1 MSGAAAAGDG
11 GGGGAGKFVANVVRR
26 TWDLSEYEEKA
37 KEKAR
42 LEEEAAASD
51 AKQRNAHRHA
61 QALVVRAPLKHREKD
76 VALESRL
83 GKHTVIS
90 NATPLAQRGGYYC
103 QVCECLLKDSIT
115 YLDHINGKKHQ
126 RALGMTL
133 RAERSTLGEVRN
145 KLEEAKRKS
154 EEAQQG
160 SELEQRL
167 ARFQEEVEQ
176 GKRSRKEQ
184 RRADEAARAEAEQR
198 AADAEAQFQ
207 MGATSS
213 DARKRKKADAAR
225 DGHVEDEAGE
235 ADGDRTGKKAKPA
248 AGAAAAAAANAE
260 PEEEEDPEA
269 AMMRAMGFST
279 GFAKGKNK

>member
-1 MSGAAAAGDG
+1 MSGASAAAGG
-11 GGGGAGKFVANVVRR
+11 SGGKFVANVVRR

-42 LEEEAAASD
+42 LEEDAAAAAD

-154 EEAQQG
+154 EETQHG

-184 RRADEAARAEAEQR
+184 RRADDAARAGR
-198 AADAEAQFQ
+198 
-207 MGATSS
+207 T
-213 DARKRKKADAAR
+213 ARR
-225 DGHVEDEAGE
+225 
-235 ADGDRTGKKAKPA
+235 
-248 AGAAAAAAANAE
+248 
-260 PEEEEDPEA
+260 
-269 AMMRAMGFST
+269 
-279 GFAKGKNK
+279 